1 MNASRFF
8 SFWNT
13 LNAMNSSLA
22 PEFFKHVFSFNHK
35 RDFAKASDIRITDIY
50 QGLFP
55 SFGGRVFAVHV
66 IEVAR
71 KEGGLVSSCA
81 RSNLHNDA
89 RGRVFLLLFEKP
101 LQFLF
106 RFFDGLMDCLKL
118 LLSYNGKLLVLMRGK
133 NLIVL
138 CELFLESQCF
148 FLLFDDFL
156 DVSSPFGYFLEF
168 FPTRNNLGIGELLCK
183 FLVFFFKKFHIH
195 IINVN
200 TSKKKEKLFAKSFS
214 FFLLFSFLCSRLAL
228 LGFFHALAYG
238 TRLFLRSTFFE
249 FLDLPHAVHEF
260 FFSCVEGMTRA
271 AYFRINLFHR
281 GTYGKSISAC
291 AFRNSFR
298 IIGRMNIC
306 FHTT

>member
-89 RGRVFLLLFEKP
+89 RGRA
-101 LQFLF
+101 
-106 RFFDGLMDCLKL
+106 
-118 LLSYNGKLLVLMRGK
+118 
-133 NLIVL
+133 
-138 CELFLESQCF
+138 F
-148 FLLFDDFL
+148 FLLFL
-156 DVSSPFGYFLEF
+156 KMPL
-168 FPTRNNLGIGELLCK
+168 
-183 FLVFFFKKFHIH
+183 
-195 IINVN
+195 
-200 TSKKKEKLFAKSFS
+200 
-214 FFLLFSFLCSRLAL
+214 LLFSPFFCDIDFLK
-228 LGFFHALAYG
+228 
-238 TRLFLRSTFFE
+238 TFL
-249 FLDLPHAVHEF
+249 
-260 FFSCVEGMTRA
+260 
-271 AYFRINLFHR
+271 
-281 GTYGKSISAC
+281 
-291 AFRNSFR
+291 
-298 IIGRMNIC
+298 
-306 FHTT
+306 